1 MQYANVIVDI
11 SASEVDRL
19 FSYAVPEGLSL
30 LPGHQVSVPF
40 GPRKV
45 EGFVV
50 SLSDITKVPSEKI
63 RSVLGLVRPEPV
75 ILPEMMELALW
86 MKERYL
92 CNLVDALRL
101 MLPAEMRGARVREKT
116 ARRATLQVSM
126 EEARAYI
133 AGHGRARKQAEI
145 LNALLLG
152 DIDTA
157 AYPDYAAALKSLQE
171 KGMVRFYQKDVRRTP
186 MGLRGSNQG
195 KDPELTPGQKAA
207 VSELTR
213 ALENGGG
220 RFLLHGV
227 TGSGKTEVYIR
238 LVRRALEMG
247 KTAIVLVPEI
257 ALTPQMVRWFH
268 ARFGGEAAVLHS
280 GLSAGERFDEWR
292 RIRSGEARVII
303 GARSAVFAPA
313 RNIGVIVVDEE
324 HETSYLSDKR
334 PRYDAREVA
343 RYRADAAGAVLLLG
357 SATPSISTYM
367 RTMPGVRPENA
378 LKRIELNRRANNRPL
393 PQVEIVDMR
402 KEFQLGNHSIF
413 SASLRSAMEDCLARG
428 QQCMLF
434 INRRGY
440 SNLVSCRNCG
450 KAVKCPNCDVT
461 MTYHQWDDLLRCHY
475 CGEVMQPP
483 KTCPSCGSR
492 YIKYFGAGTQKVEEE
507 VRNLFPTV
515 QVGRM
520 DVDTTSTKD
529 AHQKI
534 LETFRAGE
542 TRVLVGTQMIAKGLD
557 FPNVTLVGVVAAD
570 LSLNLPDYR
579 STERT
584 FQLLTQVAGRAGRA
598 ETPGRVVVQ
607 TYEPDHYAIQLAA
620 KQDYRAFYTRESA
633 FRRACLYPPF
643 TVIARIVFTADTE
656 KDARAAAEAAEEKL
670 NAYIDGAGIRRDIV
684 QMRALEA
691 PIRFLRNRWR
701 WQVFLKMYF
710 KADQEAVTRKM
721 RDVAAETA
729 EGVQAEMEVNPVN
742 MI

>member
-50 SLSDITKVPSEKI
+50 SLSDTTKVPPEKI

-280 GLSAGERFDEWR
+280 GLSGGERFDEWR

-440 SNLVSCRNCG
+440 SNFVSCRNCG

-557 FPNVTLVGVVAAD
+557 FPEVTLVGVINAD
-570 LSLNLPDYR
+570 TMLKLPDFR
-579 STERT
+579 AAERT
-584 FQLLTQVAGRAGRA
+584 YDLLEQVAGRAGRGGR
-598 ETPGRVVVQ
+598 PGEVVVQ
-607 TYEPDHYAIQLAA
+607 TYWATHPAMQAVLLHDRSVFLTAELEE
-620 KQDYRAFYTRESA
+620 REDA
-633 FRRACLYPPF
+633 GYPPF
-643 TVIARIVFTADTE
+643 SRLGNVTLWGRDERAVRQAADGMASALREAVGGRAGWEVLGPTDCVKARV
-656 KDARAAAEAAEEKL
+656 KDQVRRHVMVKAPAEAAL
-670 NAYIDGAGIRRDIV
+670 GAVLSSCAASLGRLQGINMALDVDAYD
-684 QMRALEA
+684 M
-691 PIRFLRNRWR
+691 
-701 WQVFLKMYF
+701 M
-710 KADQEAVTRKM
+710 
-721 RDVAAETA
+721 
-729 EGVQAEMEVNPVN
+729 
-742 MI
+742 

>member
-1 MQYANVIVDI
+1 M
-11 SASEVDRL
+11 
-19 FSYAVPEGLSL
+19 
-30 LPGHQVSVPF
+30 
-40 GPRKV
+40 
-45 EGFVV
+45 
-50 SLSDITKVPSEKI
+50 
-63 RSVLGLVRPEPV
+63 
-75 ILPEMMELALW
+75 
-86 MKERYL
+86 
-92 CNLVDALRL
+92 
-101 MLPAEMRGARVREKT
+101 
-116 ARRATLQVSM
+116 
-126 EEARAYI
+126 
-133 AGHGRARKQAEI
+133 
-145 LNALLLG
+145 
-152 DIDTA
+152 
-157 AYPDYAAALKSLQE
+157 
-171 KGMVRFYQKDVRRTP
+171 
-186 MGLRGSNQG
+186 
-195 KDPELTPGQKAA
+195 
-207 VSELTR
+207 
-213 ALENGGG
+213 
-220 RFLLHGV
+220 
-227 TGSGKTEVYIR
+227 
-238 LVRRALEMG
+238 
-247 KTAIVLVPEI
+247 
-257 ALTPQMVRWFH
+257 
-268 ARFGGEAAVLHS
+268 LHS

-440 SNLVSCRNCG
+440 SNFVSCRNCG

-520 DVDTTSTKD
+520 DVDTHLHQGRAPEDSGDLPHRGDPGAGGYADDRQGAGFSQRD
-529 AHQKI
+529 AGGGGGGGSFPESAGLSQHRAHLPI
-534 LETFRAGE
+534 AHPGGGPGGPGGNAWSGGGADLRAGPL
-542 TRVLVGTQMIAKGLD
+542 RH
-557 FPNVTLVGVVAAD
+557 
-570 LSLNLPDYR
+570 S
-579 STERT
+579 
-584 FQLLTQVAGRAGRA
+584 AGRQAGLSGFLPPGKAPFDAPVFIRPLPSSPA
-598 ETPGRVVVQ
+598 SSLPRTRKRTP
-607 TYEPDHYAIQLAA
+607 
-620 KQDYRAFYTRESA
+620 
-633 FRRACLYPPF
+633 
-643 TVIARIVFTADTE
+643 
-656 KDARAAAEAAEEKL
+656 RAAAETAEEKL

>member
-1 MQYANVIVDI
+1 
-11 SASEVDRL
+11 
-19 FSYAVPEGLSL
+19 
-30 LPGHQVSVPF
+30 
-40 GPRKV
+40 
-45 EGFVV
+45 
-50 SLSDITKVPSEKI
+50 
-63 RSVLGLVRPEPV
+63 
-75 ILPEMMELALW
+75 
-86 MKERYL
+86 
-92 CNLVDALRL
+92 
-101 MLPAEMRGARVREKT
+101 
-116 ARRATLQVSM
+116 
-126 EEARAYI
+126 
-133 AGHGRARKQAEI
+133 
-145 LNALLLG
+145 
-152 DIDTA
+152 
-157 AYPDYAAALKSLQE
+157 
-171 KGMVRFYQKDVRRTP
+171 
-186 MGLRGSNQG
+186 
-195 KDPELTPGQKAA
+195 
-207 VSELTR
+207 
-213 ALENGGG
+213 
-220 RFLLHGV
+220 
-227 TGSGKTEVYIR
+227 
-238 LVRRALEMG
+238 
-247 KTAIVLVPEI
+247 
-257 ALTPQMVRWFH
+257 
-268 ARFGGEAAVLHS
+268 
-280 GLSAGERFDEWR
+280 
-292 RIRSGEARVII
+292 
-303 GARSAVFAPA
+303 
-313 RNIGVIVVDEE
+313 
-324 HETSYLSDKR
+324 
-334 PRYDAREVA
+334 
-343 RYRADAAGAVLLLG
+343 
-357 SATPSISTYM
+357 
-367 RTMPGVRPENA
+367 
-378 LKRIELNRRANNRPL
+378 
-393 PQVEIVDMR
+393 MR

-440 SNLVSCRNCG
+440 SNFVSCRNCG